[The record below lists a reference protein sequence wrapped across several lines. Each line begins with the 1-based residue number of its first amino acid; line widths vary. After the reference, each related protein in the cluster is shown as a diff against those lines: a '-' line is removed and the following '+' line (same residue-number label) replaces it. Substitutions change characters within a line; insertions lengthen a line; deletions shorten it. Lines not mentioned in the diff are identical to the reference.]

1 MTYPDS
7 RHVASHHWLSAED
20 LRREKRTNVNR
31 LTFKPWLA
39 KKRGPIAVLAAA
51 VAAAAS
57 LGVAGSGG

>member
-31 LTFKPWLA
+31 RTFKPWLA
-39 KKRGPIAVLAAA
+39 KKRGLIAVLAAA

>member
-31 LTFKPWLA
+31 RTFKPWLA
-39 KKRGPIAVLAAA
+39 KKRGLIAVLAAA

-57 LGVAGSGG
+57 LGVAGSGD

>member
-39 KKRGPIAVLAAA
+39 KKRGLIAVLAAA

-57 LGVAGSGG
+57 LGVAGSGD